1 MTREER
7 RARLVARHRLDRTGV
22 SVERVAR
29 DLVGLHSSDPAA
41 VYLSLWARVPGVT
54 PADVSQ
60 LLYERRELLRIY
72 GMRRTLWVVPR
83 DVGEDIDAACT
94 RKIAEEQ
101 RRRILGYMERGDW
114 DGDAEVWLDEVS
126 GQVVAALEQSDE
138 PLTGRQLG
146 DVVPD
151 MRRKLQM
158 GPGEVGMTTRVLF
171 LLSTDGRITRAR
183 PKGTWVSS
191 QYTWSPFER
200 WAGAPFI
207 AKDRAEAVANLI
219 ERWLASFGP
228 GTLDDLVWWTGLG
241 KREVVAALGDLE
253 AVEVNLEDG
262 VGYLRDCDAAVEVT
276 ADRSVALL
284 PSLDPTTMGWKQRD
298 WYLGRHA
305 PDLFDRN
312 GNAGP
317 TIWVDGRVVGGWAHH
332 PNGSVVFRF
341 LEPVDS
347 WAEARVEA
355 VVGELS
361 EWIGEI
367 RYKPRFPTPLE
378 KALHSG

>member
-1 MTREER
+1 
-7 RARLVARHRLDRTGV
+7 
-22 SVERVAR
+22 
-29 DLVGLHSSDPAA
+29 
-41 VYLSLWARVPGVT
+41 
-54 PADVSQ
+54 
-60 LLYERRELLRIY
+60 
-72 GMRRTLWVVPR
+72 
-83 DVGEDIDAACT
+83 
-94 RKIAEEQ
+94 
-101 RRRILGYMERGDW
+101 
-114 DGDAEVWLDEVS
+114 
-126 GQVVAALEQSDE
+126 
-138 PLTGRQLG
+138 
-146 DVVPD
+146 
-151 MRRKLQM
+151 
-158 GPGEVGMTTRVLF
+158 MTTRVLF

>member
-1 MTREER
+1 MARE
-7 RARLVARHRLDRTGV
+7 
-22 SVERVAR
+22 
-29 DLVGLHSSDPAA
+29 LVGLHSSDPAA